1 MKKHKFILIIIGL
14 GVIFLLAAMY
24 YNGDSGI
31 KGESIKQSKDSL
43 DARIEASGKKAY
55 VADTF
60 KNIEWAILNTAT
72 DAEHENSL
80 KQALAI
86 AKQNALAIRINEW
99 FNQNCPDG
107 SISEA
112 ITESGKF
119 TSPNSDLAGALKQY
133 RDYQYALSFSG
144 KLKSFL
150 SKEYNAAGHNSLYTS
165 FAAALNGQ
173 KFQNC
178 SKLNG
183 ELARMSAELDKFKRI
198 ATIWNDG
205 LQIDKN
211 GQQPYKKTLLNR
223 IETNRENYYSDLL
236 NYAFYANE
244 YKNWD

>member
-1 MKKHKFILIIIGL
+1 MKQHKIILIVIGL
-14 GVIFLLAAMY
+14 GVIILLAAMI
-24 YNGDSGI
+24 YNGGSGI
-31 KGESIKQSKDSL
+31 NGEVLKESKDGL

-112 ITESGKF
+112 ISESGKF

-150 SKEYNAAGHNSLYTS
+150 TKEYNASGHSSLYAS
-165 FAAALNGQ
+165 FSAALSGQRFRNCPMLSGKLEQMNEELNEFKDFAETWNGGMQ
-173 KFQNC
+173 SEVAKGY
-178 SKLNG
+178 L
-183 ELARMSAELDKFKRI
+183 KR
-198 ATIWNDG
+198 D
-205 LQIDKN
+205 
-211 GQQPYKKTLLNR
+211 
-223 IETNRENYYSDLL
+223 IETDKDGYNTKMLKYSYYASK
-236 NYAFYANE
+236 YEEIF
-244 YKNWD
+244 